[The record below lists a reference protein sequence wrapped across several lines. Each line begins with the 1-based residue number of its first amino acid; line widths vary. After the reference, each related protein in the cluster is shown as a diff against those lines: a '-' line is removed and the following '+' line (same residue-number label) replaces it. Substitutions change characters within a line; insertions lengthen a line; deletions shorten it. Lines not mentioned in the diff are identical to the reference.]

1 MGYSP
6 KLKGR
11 KTVTL
16 FLYPAASSLVLHP
29 AMFEHLSHYNS
40 DLSLTRLS
48 TYCICFYCLR
58 ACVFSCVR
66 FFVAWWTVA
75 RQAPLS
81 MDFSR
86 QEYWSELLFP
96 TPGDLPDSG
105 IELVSPA
112 LGGGFFTTAPPGKPY
127 ICCGLENVTRQRI
140 RIIMEII
147 SFSSLY
153 HRLNFWTLYCSTSIP
168 IYFVLLPSYLVVYEK
183 RLSRW
188 H

>member
-1 MGYSP
+1 MPVTILPEEIWRESRLHGSR
-6 KLKGR
+6 R
-11 KTVTL
+11 KCHSLLNFCAPVL
-16 FLYPAASSLVLHP
+16 SCSVVSDSFAAS
-29 AMFEHLSHYNS
+29 
-40 DLSLTRLS
+40 
-48 TYCICFYCLR
+48 
-58 ACVFSCVR
+58 
-66 FFVAWWTVA
+66 WTVA

-81 MDFSR
+81 MEFSR

-188 H
+188 R